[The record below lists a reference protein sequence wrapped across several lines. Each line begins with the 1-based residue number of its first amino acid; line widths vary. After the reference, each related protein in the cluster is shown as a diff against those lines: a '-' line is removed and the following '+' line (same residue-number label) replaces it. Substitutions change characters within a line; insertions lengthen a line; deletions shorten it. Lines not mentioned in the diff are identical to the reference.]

1 MTSITPVATHG
12 GEYLRMLDAKDEVGI
27 RALLT
32 DDAQH
37 VDEITRQWQRGPAAI
52 GTALRAIFSRVS
64 DVQST
69 ASDVRVIRWGDVEV
83 ETFVLHQVYD
93 LDGVT
98 TRVVSPTTL
107 IWRRTPD
114 GWRLALIQ
122 SIPTG
127 GE

>member
-1 MTSITPVATHG
+1 MTAITPVATHG
-12 GEYLRMLDAKDEVGI
+12 AEYLRMLDAKDEVGI

-32 DDAQH
+32 EDAQL
-37 VDEITRQWQRGPAAI
+37 VDEITRRWVRGPDAI
-52 GTALRAIFSRVS
+52 GAALRAIFSRVS

-69 ASDVRVIRWGDVEV
+69 AEDVHVVRSGDLEI
-83 ETFVLHQVYD
+83 ETFLLRQVYE
-93 LDGVT
+93 LDSVT

-107 IWRRTPD
+107 LWRRTRA

-127 GE
+127 A

>member
-1 MTSITPVATHG
+1 MTSITPVAMHG
-12 GEYLRMLDAKDEVGI
+12 AEYLRMLDAKDEVGI

-32 DDAQH
+32 TTLH
-37 VDEITRQWQRGPAAI
+37 VDEITRQWRRGPSAI
-52 GTALRAIFSRVS
+52 GAELRALFSRVS

-69 ASDVRVIRWGDVEV
+69 ATDVHVVRWGDVEV
-83 ETFVLHQVYD
+83 ETFELHQVYE

-122 SIPTG
+122 SIPTAS
-127 GE
+127 E